1 MFFHSFIIR
10 LFLFVL
16 ISGHRKFLKK
26 IVSHIILVSTQWYVF
41 LSTDTYRNGWI
52 VWWRRALS
60 RSIQGT
66 DSSCPMTSRRCG
78 PTGTGPQSSQYS
90 ATWSPNWSRFSPKR
104 DPGVSKG
111 SDSVKFIKNLTRV
124 PYIILMHPPPFLKKR
139 SMLFAHVVGRSFS
152 RSVEQA
158 MSAYYLFG
166 PFAWKL
172 PNLVQ

>member
-1 MFFHSFIIR
+1 MFLHSFNLR

-52 VWWRRALS
+52 VWWRRELS
-60 RSIQGT
+60 RSMQGT

-90 ATWSPNWSRFSPKR
+90 ATWSPNWSRFSPKT
-104 DPGVSKG
+104 DQGVRKG
-111 SDSVKFIKNLTRV
+111 IDSVIFLLFLCT
-124 PYIILMHPPPFLKKR
+124 PPPPPFEKKE
-139 SMLFAHVVGRSFS
+139 HVICTC
-152 RSVEQA
+152 RSVVRSVSRA
-158 MSAYYLFG
+158 SDVRLLSFWPLCLKVA
-166 PFAWKL
+166 KL
-172 PNLVQ
+172 CTVDALIE